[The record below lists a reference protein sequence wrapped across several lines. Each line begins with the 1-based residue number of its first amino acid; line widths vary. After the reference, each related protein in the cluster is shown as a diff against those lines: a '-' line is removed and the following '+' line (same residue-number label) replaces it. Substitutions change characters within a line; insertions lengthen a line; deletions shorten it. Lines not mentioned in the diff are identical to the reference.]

1 MNKEKYLHKVIKYLS
16 CSKKDKK
23 RIYEDLSA
31 NIDEALENGE
41 SWQEIEMRFG
51 DPKDLADELME
62 NLEVDTKGR
71 HKKLWIGLICGV
83 CIVVAIG
90 FLAYKMFIPTTILLK
105 DSTYFNYDEVH
116 DKAMEVIEY
125 ASNDDY
131 EAIANIGIDEF
142 KQDSVKE
149 QMKETMTMMKHGA
162 FLKISSE
169 QYVENS
175 TLTSKYAAASI
186 TVMYEDNA
194 ITYTL
199 AFDENLNLSA
209 FYMK

>member
-1 MNKEKYLHKVIKYLS
+1 
-16 CSKKDKK
+16 
-23 RIYEDLSA
+23 
-31 NIDEALENGE
+31 
-41 SWQEIEMRFG
+41 MRFD

>member
-1 MNKEKYLHKVIKYLS
+1 MNKEKYLHRVIKYLS
-16 CSKKDKK
+16 CSKNDKK

-31 NIDEALENGE
+31 DIDEAMENGE
-41 SWQEIEMRFG
+41 SWQDIEKRFG
-51 DPKDLADELME
+51 DPKVLANELME
-62 NLEVDTKGR
+62 NLEVDTKGKHR
-71 HKKLWIGLICGV
+71 KLWIGLICGV
-83 CIVVAIG
+83 CIIGVLG

-105 DSTYFNYDEVH
+105 DSTYFDYDKVH
-116 DKAMEVIEY
+116 EKAMEVIEY
-125 ASNDDY
+125 AANDDY
-131 EAIANIGIDEF
+131 ESIAGVGIDEF

-149 QMKETMTMMKHGA
+149 QLKDTMSMMKHGA
-162 FLKISSE
+162 FSKISSE

-186 TVMYEDNA
+186 TVLYEDNA

>member
-1 MNKEKYLHKVIKYLS
+1 MNKEKYLYKVIKYLS

-31 NIDEALENGE
+31 DIDEAMENGE
-41 SWQEIEMRFG
+41 SWQEIEIRFG
-51 DPKDLADELME
+51 DPKDLAGELME
-62 NLEVDTKGR
+62 NMDVDTKSK
-71 HKKLWIGLICGV
+71 HKNFWIGLICCV
-83 CIVVAIG
+83 CIVVTIG
-90 FLAYKMFIPTTILLK
+90 FLVYKMFIPTTILLK
-105 DSTYFNYDEVH
+105 DSTYFDYDEVH
-116 DKAMEVIEY
+116 EKAMEVINY

-142 KQDSVKE
+142 KQDSVKK
-149 QMKETMTMMKHGA
+149 QLKDTMAMMKHGT
-162 FLKISSE
+162 FSKISSE

>member
-1 MNKEKYLHKVIKYLS
+1 MS

-31 NIDEALENGE
+31 DIDEAMENGE
-41 SWQEIEMRFG
+41 SWREIEIRFG
-51 DPKDLADELME
+51 DPKDLAGELME
-62 NLEVDTKGR
+62 NMDVDTKSK
-71 HKKLWIGLICGV
+71 HKNFWIGLICCV
-83 CIVVAIG
+83 CIVVTIG
-90 FLAYKMFIPTTILLK
+90 FLVYKMFIPTTILLQ
-105 DSTYFNYDEVH
+105 DSTYFDYDEVH
-116 DKAMEVIEY
+116 EKAMEVINY

-142 KQDSVKE
+142 KQDSVKK
-149 QMKETMTMMKHGA
+149 QLKDTMAMMKHGA
-162 FLKISSE
+162 FSKISSE